1 MPNKLQNINDLA
13 MATTLQITSSPDDW
27 MDFLDTASANYK
39 YSFNDQV
46 LIFAQKPNA
55 TACADIN
62 TWNTRLHRWIK
73 KGSKGIAL
81 VQNNGY
87 GNSLRHVFDISDT
100 YDKFGRSHTFD
111 KNINN
116 VYDKENRKN
125 LEGGNVNGENHISQ
139 RLRLSDTRLNS
150 ENKAASELGQIRN
163 NNREISTKEIRTDSN
178 ETSRTE
184 SSKREDETRKSNA
197 WVGLM
202 NNFKNQAEEIIYQE
216 IIYN

>member
-1 MPNKLQNINDLA
+1 MNIKILVEVYVKKLNK
-13 MATTLQITSSPDDW
+13 
-27 MDFLDTASANYK
+27 
-39 YSFNDQV
+39 
-46 LIFAQKPNA
+46 
-55 TACADIN
+55 
-62 TWNTRLHRWIK
+62 
-73 KGSKGIAL
+73 
-81 VQNNGY
+81 
-87 GNSLRHVFDISDT
+87 T
-100 YDKFGRSHTFD
+100 YDVFVPTNKTIHEISGIISSS
-111 KNINN
+111 INKQTHGDYKITEDTTI
-116 VYDKENRKN
+116 YDKENRKN

-163 NNREISTKEIRTDSN
+163 NENELSKRTQERTIYGVNGQRDTDRALTGNREISTKEIRTDSN